1 MKPQSEQ
8 RLVLLDLITSISIKC
23 LHTKPSSG
31 WDKFSSLICL
41 LMTDLQ
47 LFLSIDSPRLIF
59 VYDICQWW
67 NSTAKHEIKVPAH
80 IGHTGIRT
88 HYFILVMFFIY
99 IFYDMLSLFTLGLLS
114 SCTEQGIVNRTLIGR
129 LLISD
134 IMAILYRPLQ
144 RKSD

>member
-1 MKPQSEQ
+1 M
-8 RLVLLDLITSISIKC
+8 LVLLDSITSIKC
-23 LHTKPSSG
+23 LHTKPRSG
-31 WDKFSSLICL
+31 WEKFSSLICL

-67 NSTAKHEIKVPAH
+67 NSTATHEIKVPAH

-88 HYFILVMFFIY
+88 HYFIFVMFFIY
-99 IFYDMLSLFTLGLLS
+99 ILYDILSLFMLGLLS
-114 SCTEQGIVNRTLIGR
+114 SCTEPGIVNRTLIGR